1 MEKQGILFIVSGPA
15 GSGKGT
21 VVSELRKIMPD
32 VGVSVSATTRAPRPG
47 ELCGVNY
54 HFTTRADF
62 EGKIAAGE
70 VLEYTEYL
78 GNYYG
83 TLRSEVERLLGEG
96 RDVILEIEVE
106 GAAQIKRSFPDS
118 VAVML
123 IPPDSTTLE
132 RRLRGR
138 GTETEEVIL
147 RRLERAREELK
158 SVGAYDYVVIN
169 GEGEVERCAG
179 SIRSIIEA
187 EHCSRTRMEETVG
200 GFFG

>member
-47 ELCGVNY
+47 EVCGVNY

-106 GAAQIKRSFPDS
+106 GAAQIKRSVRIS
-118 VAVML
+118 EQKETAVKAFVMYTNPVEAVIIAATAGL
-123 IPPDSTTLE
+123 KYLDWDIF
-132 RRLRGR
+132 RGR
-138 GTETEEVIL
+138 STKKHTKHKTTETIYL
-147 RRLERAREELK
+147 IYTDRPPNRK
-158 SVGAYDYVVIN
+158 
-169 GEGEVERCAG
+169 
-179 SIRSIIEA
+179 
-187 EHCSRTRMEETVG
+187 
-200 GFFG
+200 

>member
-47 ELCGVNY
+47 EVCGVNY

-83 TLRSEVERLLGEG
+83 TLRSEGERRLGEG
-96 RDVILEIEVE
+96 RGSSVRFPTVL
-106 GAAQIKRSFPDS
+106 RSCGS
-118 VAVML
+118 
-123 IPPDSTTLE
+123 
-132 RRLRGR
+132 RR
-138 GTETEEVIL
+138 T
-147 RRLERAREELK
+147 AP
-158 SVGAYDYVVIN
+158 
-169 GEGEVERCAG
+169 
-179 SIRSIIEA
+179 RS
-187 EHCSRTRMEETVG
+187 SG
-200 GFFG
+200 G

>member
-47 ELCGVNY
+47 EVCGVNY

-83 TLRSEVERLLGEG
+83 TLRSNGFSAR
-96 RDVILEIEVE
+96 
-106 GAAQIKRSFPDS
+106 GATSYSRSRS
-118 VAVML
+118 
-123 IPPDSTTLE
+123 
-132 RRLRGR
+132 
-138 GTETEEVIL
+138 
-147 RRLERAREELK
+147 RARRRS
-158 SVGAYDYVVIN
+158 SVRFPTVL
-169 GEGEVERCAG
+169 
-179 SIRSIIEA
+179 RS
-187 EHCSRTRMEETVG
+187 C
-200 GFFG
+200 

>member
-47 ELCGVNY
+47 EVCGVNY

-83 TLRSEVERLLGEG
+83 TLRSEVERLL
-96 RDVILEIEVE
+96 L
-106 GAAQIKRSFPDS
+106 S
-118 VAVML
+118 L
-123 IPPDSTTLE
+123 IH
-132 RRLRGR
+132 
-138 GTETEEVIL
+138 I
-147 RRLERAREELK
+147 
-158 SVGAYDYVVIN
+158 
-169 GEGEVERCAG
+169 
-179 SIRSIIEA
+179 
-187 EHCSRTRMEETVG
+187 
-200 GFFG
+200 